1 MPNALNGIIIA
12 YEHTEY
18 GWASDKTT
26 CDEVFLGN
34 INNLH

>member
-18 GWASDKTT
+18 AWASSKTT
-26 CDEVFLGN
+26 YNNFILGN